1 MAASSTPHSAGPES
15 AIGIAEDR
23 NRKASIRQLGRT
35 RDALALD
42 QDLPQ
47 VLPRPNPE
55 RRDEYEGHKLMTP
68 LSGSPLLL
76 PLAGGLPRGCWRKSK
91 PNSRDETG
99 GDEKRRLRQ
108 PAELMVLRLN
118 LPTEVGV
125 HLHPPAKLIV
135 LDRERR

>member
-68 LSGSPLLL
+68 LS
-76 PLAGGLPRGCWRKSK
+76 
-91 PNSRDETG
+91 
-99 GDEKRRLRQ
+99 
-108 PAELMVLRLN
+108 
-118 LPTEVGV
+118 
-125 HLHPPAKLIV
+125 
-135 LDRERR
+135 